1 MVLGRQMGAQ
11 LVGPSCP
18 RAEPETCAA
27 LHQLQT
33 TPQRDALLS
42 FWMKAIGGRL
52 SLQTSQR
59 ETDLPAETRQLSLH
73 LSDVELSDPSRC
85 EQAREAAQHSQIL
98 RQKDE
103 S

>member
-11 LVGPSCP
+11 LVGPSRP

-33 TPQRDALLS
+33 TPQRDARFSL
-42 FWMKAIGGRL
+42 WMKAIGGRL
-52 SLQTSQR
+52 TLQTSQR
-59 ETDLPAETRQLSLH
+59 KTDLSAEIRHLSLH